1 MAEKIRVV
9 HYINQFFAQV
19 GGEEMAD
26 LPLQLREG
34 PAGPGLAFQKALG
47 EEYEIVATLVCGD
60 NYFSDHSEEVLKQIE
75 EQLRRLRPGLV
86 LAGPA
91 FNAGRY
97 GPACAAVCT
106 LAGETLGIAAV
117 TGMYEENPGVELF
130 RKHCY
135 IVQTKGTAAGMRQA
149 AAAMAALAKKL
160 VRGEEQPDPQ
170 RDQYFQRGFRKNVF
184 VEKTGAGRAWEMLGA
199 KARGLSYH
207 TELEPPAFETVL
219 PAPAVRELS
228 HCRLAL
234 VTDAGLTDKENTY
247 RLESAR
253 ATKYL
258 ELDITGMDRLS
269 PEMFSSVHG
278 GYDTREANRDPNVI
292 VPLDV
297 VRKMVREG
305 EIGSLLE
312 TVYSTTGNGTSLH
325 HSQEFGREIAE
336 KLQSQQVDAVLLTST

>member
-9 HYINQFFAQV
+9 HYINQFFAQE

-26 LPLQLREG
+26 LPLKLRQG
-34 PAGPGLAFQKALG
+34 PVGPGLAFQAALG

-60 NYFSDHSEEVLKQIE
+60 NYFSDHSDEVLKQVE
-75 EQLRRLRPGLV
+75 TQLQTLKPKLV

-97 GPACAAVCT
+97 GPACGAVCA
-106 LAGETLGIAAV
+106 LSEEKLGIAAV

-135 IVQTKGTAAGMRQA
+135 IVETRGTAAGMRQA
-149 AAAMAALAKKL
+149 AAAMAALAKKIIE
-160 VRGEEQPDPQ
+160 GEMQPDPKED
-170 RDQYFQRGFRKNVF
+170 RYFRRGFRKNVF
-184 VEKTGAGRAWEMLGA
+184 VEKTGARRAWEMLEA

-207 TELEPPAFETVL
+207 TELELPAFEKVT
-219 PAPAVRELS
+219 PAPAVKDLA
-228 HCRLAL
+228 HCRLGL

-258 ELDITGMDRLS
+258 ELDIGGMERLN
-269 PEMFSSVHG
+269 PALFSSVHG

-292 VPLDV
+292 VPLDII
-297 VRKMVREG
+297 RKMVREG

-325 HSQEFGREIAE
+325 NSQEFGKEIAK